1 MKTILITGFDPFGGE
16 PINPAWEAVKTM
28 DGYTDG
34 DYKVVTQMV
43 PTIRYKSVDTV
54 KAAAEQCQ
62 PDFILCVGQAG
73 GRPNITVER
82 VAINQDDARIPD
94 NEGAQPID
102 RTIFAEGP
110 AAYFATLPIKAM
122 VQNMKAAGIP
132 AAVSNTAGTF
142 VCNHIM
148 YGALHFAATQQ
159 PSLKAGFVHI
169 PYVPMQTVDKP
180 TMPSMSVADIVTGLT
195 ILIETGI
202 NVDQDVKVTGG
213 AVC

>member
-1 MKTILITGFDPFGGE
+1 MKKVLVTGFDPFGGE
-16 PINPAWEAVKTM
+16 PVNPALMSVMQLPDEILGVQIIK
-28 DGYTDG
+28 
-34 DYKVVTQMV
+34 KEI
-43 PTIRYKSVDTV
+43 PTVFDKSIEVLYLTL
-54 KAAAEQCQ
+54 KEEQ
-62 PDFILCVGQAG
+62 PDMVICVGQAG

-213 AVC
+213 AEC

>member
-1 MKTILITGFDPFGGE
+1 ALMSVMQLPDEILGVQIIKKEIPTVFD
-16 PINPAWEAVKTM
+16 
-28 DGYTDG
+28 
-34 DYKVVTQMV
+34 
-43 PTIRYKSVDTV
+43 KSIEVLYQTL
-54 KAAAEQCQ
+54 KEEQ
-62 PDFILCVGQAG
+62 PDMVICVGQAG

>member
-1 MKTILITGFDPFGGE
+1 MKKVLVTGFDPFGGE
-16 PINPAWEAVKTM
+16 PVNPALMSVMQLPDEILGVQIIKKEIPTVF
-28 DGYTDG
+28 DKSIEVLYQTL
-34 DYKVVTQMV
+34 KEEQPNMV
-43 PTIRYKSVDTV
+43 I
-54 KAAAEQCQ
+54 
-62 PDFILCVGQAG
+62 CVGQAG

-132 AAVSNTAGTF
+132 AAVSNIAGTF